1 MTKQEALEIIKN
13 ENLKVNWFNSHP
25 VEENEMVIEQKE
37 EFYNVYGTDERAA
50 ILGIVETFNSLS
62 EALENLIYRARL

>member
-37 EFYNVYGTDERAA
+37 EFHNVYGTDERAA